1 MPELLFDKQAFQ
13 SLIDDVVPPHQ
24 RAILSKAL
32 EIEAITEAA
41 FDDIGLTITGEKRQ
55 LNVMLYTGAPS
66 EGRSSMWAHIKAEL
80 YDYLCTSSK
89 KYSTERNDAGAT
101 IKSVV
106 TIVATA
112 IGSHFNLALGVVVGA
127 VTVALMSALKVGKNA
142 WCEANKPSSK
152 AP

>member
-1 MPELLFDKQAFQ
+1 MPELTYDKQEFQ
-13 SLIDDVVPPHQ
+13 ALIDEAVPPHQ

-32 EIEAITEAA
+32 DIEGSTEAA

-55 LNVMLYTGAPS
+55 SNVMLYTGVPG
-66 EGRSSMWAHIKAEL
+66 EGRGSMWAHVKAEV
-80 YDYLCTSSK
+80 YDYLLYFVQ
-89 KYSTERNDAGAT
+89 KYSTERNDAAN

-112 IGSHFNLALGVVVGA
+112 IGSHFNLALGVIVGA

-142 WCEANKPSSK
+142 WCEANKPVSK

>member
-1 MPELLFDKQAFQ
+1 M
-13 SLIDDVVPPHQ
+13 HQ
-24 RAILSKAL
+24 RAVLLEAL
-32 EIEAITEAA
+32 DIEATTEIA
-41 FDDIGLTITGEKRQ
+41 FDEIGLTVTGEKRQ
-55 LNVMLYTGAPS
+55 SNLMLYTGAPR
-66 EGRSSMWAHIKAEL
+66 ETRSSMWAHVKTEI

-89 KYSTERNDAGAT
+89 KYSNERNDAGAT

-142 WCEANKPSSK
+142 WCEANKSGAK